1 MIQTMSIFSYSQM
14 KQRAWML
21 MAVLAVSMCAAAQ
34 TYTKQT
40 SREAQRV
47 AAKWVKKGEWRNG
60 FTAAKPDK
68 SVNLVEFRDQY
79 QKNQAQWDA
88 MFQWLASTDLLA
100 IPKGRHPIGD
110 TGLMASVEDSTND
123 PLEKRQ
129 SESHRHHI
137 DFQYVVKGT
146 ERFGIIEHESSRPSS
161 DYRPDVLHYH
171 YEVSRARFYD
181 STPKGFFLFFPD
193 DWHIAKVATDKAD
206 QTIRVIVIKLD
217 YVE

>member
-1 MIQTMSIFSYSQM
+1 MSVLSISQLM
-14 KQRAWML
+14 KQACL
-21 MAVLAVSMCAAAQ
+21 VAALLTVSVCMTAQ

-40 SREAQRV
+40 SREAQK
-47 AAKWVKKGEWRNG
+47 AATKWVKKGEWRNG

-68 SVNLVEFRDQY
+68 SVNLVKFREQY
-79 QKNQAQWDA
+79 FKNKAQWDA

-100 IPKGRHPIGD
+100 IPKGRHKIGD
-110 TGLMASVEDSTND
+110 SGLVASVEDSKND
-123 PLEKRQ
+123 PLEKRK

-137 DFQYVVKGT
+137 DFQYVVKGS
-146 ERFGIIEHESSRPSS
+146 ERFGILEHESSRPSTDYKS
-161 DYRPDVLHYH
+161 DIQIYD
-171 YEVSRARFYD
+171 YELSRTRFYD

-193 DWHIAKVATDKAD
+193 DWHIAKVMTDKPD